1 MSLWISIVTLGV
13 VVLLGLSYWIH
24 RRGKLYEN
32 KELREVLS
40 EEMKLVLRNE
50 RSENLIKKQRF
61 EAELRSATDA
71 RLPTKTDK
79 KT

>member
-13 VVLLGLSYWIH
+13 VVLLGLSYWI
-24 RRGKLYEN
+24 RRRSKLYEK
-32 KELREVLS
+32 KELRDVLS

-50 RSENLIKKQRF
+50 RSENLIKKQHF
-61 EAELRSATDA
+61 EAELRSATNA
-71 RLPTKTDK
+71 RLPIKTDK